1 MSGFSQANMLLRGAR
16 DANDNIRDQNAAN
29 TREWEKT
36 KKIDEAEKEG
46 QSWYHGVLDTAGAGT
61 TLKSIYDTQ
70 QRIKTIGGGSYAK
83 LASVDT
89 ARFTNKIS
97 GAANTT
103 IDSVKSGVNAAS
115 EKVGATIENI
125 GAKAMG
131 LDSGLEIGEAGYTPA
146 PSFTKT
152 AAGGLAKGESGGFV
166 GVQST
171 QDLSEADLKEAKVN
185 FGELRPE
192 AVNTAEKVGSE
203 AEGLAGVGVEDVK
216 GGVGGVASKLLGVE
230 AKSVAGTALSK
241 GIANVGGAI
250 DLYKDFENIGKP
262 GGFFGGTGGSTMD
275 EVGNAVTIGATA
287 LDVASVALPFLAP
300 VAAVT
305 QLVGAGIST
314 YDAIHDADKQESDD
328 KGDYDKNQI
337 NYEVPPSLAGTGF
350 LASAQTDTHKL
361 TTGTGVG
368 AF

>member
-1 MSGFSQANMLLRGAR
+1 MSSFEQANMLLRGAR

-29 TREWEKT
+29 TRNWEQT
-36 KKIDEAEKEG
+36 QKIDDAEKEG
-46 QSWYHGVLDTAGAGT
+46 QSWYHGVLDTAGAGRT
-61 TLKSIYDTQ
+61 MASIYDTT

-83 LASVDT
+83 LASVDA

-103 IDSVKSGVNAAS
+103 INSIKSGIDAAG
-115 EKVGATIENI
+115 EKYGATIENI

-131 LDSGLEIGEAGYTPA
+131 LDNGIEIGEAGYQAA
-146 PSFTKT
+146 PSFTRT
-152 AAGGLAKGESGGFV
+152 VAGGLARNETGGFV

-171 QDLSEADLKEAKVN
+171 ADLSAEDLKNAKVN
-185 FGELRPE
+185 FGELTPA
-192 AVNTAEKVGSE
+192 AVNTTEDVGKVAGIG
-203 AEGLAGVGVEDVK
+203 AVGLEDVK

-230 AKSVAGTALSK
+230 AKSIAGTALGKSI
-241 GIANVGGAI
+241 GNVGGAI

-262 GGFFGGTGGSTMD
+262 GGFFGGTGGTKLD
-275 EVGNAVTIGATA
+275 EVGNAITIGATA

-300 VAAVT
+300 IAAVT

-314 YDAIHDADKQESDD
+314 YDAIHDADNQTQND
-328 KGDYDKNQI
+328 KSNYQKTEV

-350 LASAQTDTHKL
+350 LASQQVDTHKL
-361 TTGTGVG
+361 TTGTGIG

>member
-46 QSWYHGVLDTAGAGT
+46 QAWYHGVLDTAGAGT
-61 TLKSIYDTQ
+61 TMKSIYDTG

-83 LASVDT
+83 LASVDA
-89 ARFTNKIS
+89 ARVSNKIGS
-97 GAANTT
+97 GVNAT

-115 EKVGATIENI
+115 EKVGSTIENI

-131 LDSGLEIGEAGYTPA
+131 LDNGLDIGEAGYTPA
-146 PSFTKT
+146 PSFTPT
-152 AAGGLAKGESGGFV
+152 EAGGLAKGESGGFV

-171 QDLSEADLKEAKVN
+171 ADLTEDDLKSAKVN

-192 AVNTAEKVGSE
+192 AVNTAEDVGKE
-203 AEGLAGVGVEDVK
+203 ATLGLEDVK
-216 GGVGGVASKLLGVE
+216 GGVGGVATKLLGVE
-230 AKSVAGTALSK
+230 AKSIAGTALSK
-241 GIANVGGAI
+241 GVANVGGAI

-262 GGFFGGTGGSTMD
+262 GGFLGGTGTSTMD

-287 LDVASVALPFLAP
+287 LDVAAVALPFLAP

-314 YDAIHDADKQESDD
+314 YDAIHDADNQESDD
-328 KGDYDKNQI
+328 KGDYQKNQI

-361 TTGTGVG
+361 TTGSGVG

>member
-1 MSGFSQANMLLRGAR
+1 MSGFEQANMLLRGAR

-61 TLKSIYDTQ
+61 TMKSIYDTA
-70 QRIKTIGGGSYAK
+70 QRVKTIGGGSYYK
-83 LASVDT
+83 LASVD
-89 ARFTNKIS
+89 AAKFSNKIS
-97 GAANTT
+97 SGVNAT
-103 IDSVKSGVNAAS
+103 IDSVKSGVDAAS

-131 LDSGLEIGEAGYTPA
+131 LDNGIEIGEAGYTPA
-146 PSFTKT
+146 ASFTKT
-152 AAGGLAKGESGGFV
+152 AAGGLARNETGGFV

-171 QDLSEADLKEAKVN
+171 ADLSEEDLKNAKVN

-192 AVNTAEKVGSE
+192 AVNTAEDVGSK
-203 AEGLAGVGVEDVK
+203 AEGLAAVGLEDVK
-216 GGVGGVASKLLGVE
+216 GGTGAVASKLLGVE
-230 AKSVAGTALSK
+230 AKSIAGTALGK

-250 DLYKDFENIGKP
+250 DLYKDFENIGKK
-262 GGFFGGTGGSTMD
+262 GGFLGGTGASTMD
-275 EVGNAVTIGATA
+275 EVGNAITIGATA

-314 YDAIHDADKQESDD
+314 YDAIKDSDTQEQND
-328 KGDYDKNQI
+328 KGDYEKNQI

-361 TTGTGVG
+361 TTGTGIG

>member
-46 QSWYHGVLDTAGAGT
+46 QSWYHGVLDTANAGT
-61 TLKSIYDTQ
+61 TMKSVYDTSA
-70 QRIKTIGGGSYAK
+70 RMKKLGGVSYGQLAK
-83 LASVDT
+83 IDMARAGNKLTSATDT
-89 ARFTNKIS
+89 AIT
-97 GAANTT
+97 
-103 IDSVKSGVNAAS
+103 SVKSGVKVAGQ
-115 EKVGATIENI
+115 KVGALKTPTKLADLTPETT
-125 GAKAMG
+125 G
-131 LDSGLEIGEAGYTPA
+131 LKDAG
-146 PSFTKT
+146 FTKPT
-152 AAGGLAKGESGGFV
+152 AAGGKATGGGFD

-171 QDLSEADLKEAKVN
+171 QDLTETDLKEAKVN
-185 FGELRPE
+185 FGDLQTADVDVSAEVGE
-192 AVNTAEKVGSE
+192 AGKGI
-203 AEGLAGVGVEDVK
+203 GVGIEDVK
-216 GGVGGVASKLLGVE
+216 GGVGGIATKLAGVE
-230 AKSVAGTALSK
+230 AKSIAGTALSK

-262 GGFFGGTGGSTMD
+262 GGFFGGTGETTMD

-300 VAAVT
+300 VAAIT

-314 YDAIHDADKQESDD
+314 YDAIHDADQQESDD
-328 KGDYDKNQI
+328 KGDYDKNQV

-350 LASAQTDTHKL
+350 LASAQVDTHKL
-361 TTGTGVG
+361 TTGSGVG

>member
-61 TLKSIYDTQ
+61 TMKSLYDTS

-83 LASVDT
+83 LARVD
-89 ARFTNKIS
+89 AGKFANKLS
-97 GAANTT
+97 GGANAT

-125 GAKAMG
+125 GSKAMG

-146 PSFTKT
+146 PSFTPT
-152 AAGGLAKGESGGFV
+152 EAGGLARGESGGFV

-171 QDLSEADLKEAKVN
+171 ADLSEEDLKNAKVN
-185 FGELRPE
+185 FGELTPE
-192 AVNTAEKVGSE
+192 AVNTAEDVGKE
-203 AEGLAGVGVEDVK
+203 ASIGLEDLK
-216 GGVGGVASKLLGVE
+216 GGTGGVASKLLGVE
-230 AKSVAGTALSK
+230 AKSVAGTALGK

-250 DLYKDFENIGKP
+250 DLYKDFENIGKK
-262 GGFFGGTGGSTMD
+262 GGFLGGTGTSTMD

-287 LDVASVALPFLAP
+287 LDVAAVALPFLAP

-314 YDAIHDADKQESDD
+314 YDAIKDSDDQESND
-328 KGDYDKNQI
+328 KGDYEKNQI

-350 LASAQTDTHKL
+350 LASAQTDNHKL